1 LNSFKILSGLI
12 SFLATFASIII
23 SIISRLEYQQFLLW
37 NSVDISIINCFIN
50 ISLFFLI
57 HIILGSIVFYLSFFQ
72 CIEIIKINN
81 QAHEAKN
88 RPKELLIS
96 GYYAKARHPM
106 TARFFLI
113 VLSFFFMIGSLIGIP
128 LILLFALVFALL
140 ALYEE
145 KKILFPIFREKYQEY
160 KNKVNSRF
168 FTIKMKIIIISLFGF
183 MISGAIF
190 NQISIK

>member
-1 LNSFKILSGLI
+1 MNSFKILSGLI

-145 KKILFPIFREKYQEY
+145 KKILFPIFGEKYEEY
-160 KNKVNSRF
+160 MQQVKNRF
-168 FTIKMKIIIISLFGF
+168 YGINTKILIAFLLMF
-183 MISGAIF
+183 MVIGVIF
-190 NQISIK
+190 I